1 MERIGQRHRRCVCFV
16 QFALT
21 ALDVRQRFLV
31 EVAPLAAQGRSV
43 LSLTASCFLLK
54 AGYTD
59 MVRELLAVGADSNVT
74 DMNADTPLF
83 VAVKERHSAAATELI
98 AGGRADVRRRDAARG
113 RQPVHYAAE
122 LGLTSVVTALLDAGS
137 DVNTADADGR
147 TALMLATIGGH
158 EDVARLTMDRDGC
171 DVNVVDS
178 TQRTS
183 LFYAAQLGLVDTV
196 RRLLQVRPLSVCNTF
211 CY

>member
-1 MERIGQRHRRCVCFV
+1 
-16 QFALT
+16 
-21 ALDVRQRFLV
+21 
-31 EVAPLAAQGRSV
+31 
-43 LSLTASCFLLK
+43 
-54 AGYTD
+54 

-211 CY
+211 CYLAYWTSMSVLVVVGPKCKLTTSNAAPWRVTVSMPPRQTVEIAQKRRDAFRTPG